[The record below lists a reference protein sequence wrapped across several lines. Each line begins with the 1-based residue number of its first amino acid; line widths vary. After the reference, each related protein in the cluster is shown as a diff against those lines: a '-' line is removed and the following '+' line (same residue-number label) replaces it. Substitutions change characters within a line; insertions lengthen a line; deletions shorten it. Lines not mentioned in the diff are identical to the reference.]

1 MADPHRTVTPQS
13 PDAIS
18 QHERDTR
25 VETLLLGGLDHY
37 FAGEYERAIGVW
49 TRVLF
54 LDRGH
59 ARARA
64 YIERARSAIAERQ
77 RESEE
82 LLHRGVA
89 AFERGEAEVARRLL
103 GAAVDR
109 GGPHEIALAYLDRL
123 DRLEAGT
130 APAEDVAAGRPKV
143 SRARRR
149 IPQPGPTGPRR
160 SWVVPVVIL
169 ALVGWGAVYVAIS
182 WDRIESLFFLRQPWS
197 GSAPAGARAAAADAL
212 PVPTSAEIVLWRAR
226 GMYAAGRLR
235 EALQALKA
243 IEPADP
249 LRGEADTLCS
259 DIQRALLTGA
269 GPTATLG
276 LAPAPSAP
284 PESPRPVER
293 NE

>member
-1 MADPHRTVTPQS
+1 MADPHRTILPRS
-13 PDAIS
+13 PEGIS
-18 QHERDTR
+18 QVERDTR
-25 VETLLLGGLDHY
+25 IETLLLTGLDHY

-89 AFERGEAEVARRLL
+89 AFERGEAEVARRLF

-109 GGPHEIALAYLDRL
+109 GGPHEIALTYLDRL
-123 DRLEAGT
+123 DRLEASST
-130 APAEDVAAGRPKV
+130 APDAVTEAPKV
-143 SRARRR
+143 VPARRR
-149 IPQPGPTGPRR
+149 VPRARPDGPRR
-160 SWVVPVVIL
+160 SWVLPAVIL
-169 ALVGWGAVYVAIS
+169 AVVGWGAAYVAIS
-182 WDRIESLFFLRQPWS
+182 WDRLEAVLFLRQPWS
-197 GSAPAGARAAAADAL
+197 ASATPAAPAAPAETL
-212 PVPTSAEIVLWRAR
+212 PVPSSAEITLWRAR
-226 GMYAAGRLR
+226 AMFSAGRLR
-235 EALQALKA
+235 EALQA
-243 IEPADP
+243 IETIQPADP
-249 LRGEADTLCS
+249 LRVEADRLAS

-269 GPTATLG
+269 APTATLG
-276 LAPAPSAP
+276 LAPGPSAP
-284 PESPRPVER
+284 AAGTRPAER

>member
-1 MADPHRTVTPQS
+1 MADPHRTATPHS

-18 QHERDTR
+18 QLERDTR

-37 FAGEYERAIGVW
+37 FAGEYDRAIGVW

-123 DRLEAGT
+123 DRLEAGSV
-130 APAEDVAAGRPKV
+130 PADAAAEPPRL
-143 SRARRR
+143 SRGRRR
-149 IPQPGPTGPRR
+149 VPQPGPAGPRR
-160 SWVVPVVIL
+160 SWVLPVLIV
-169 ALVGWGAVYVAIS
+169 ALVVWGAGYVVIS
-182 WDRIESLFFLRQPWS
+182 WDRIDSLFFVRQPWS
-197 GSAPAGARAAAADAL
+197 GSAPAAAPAAAADAL
-212 PVPTSAEIVLWRAR
+212 PVPSSAEIVLWRAR

-235 EALQALKA
+235 EALRALKA

-249 LRGEADTLCS
+249 LRPQADRLCS
-259 DIQRALLTGA
+259 DVQRALLTGA

-284 PESPRPVER
+284 PENPRSVER
-293 NE
+293 SE